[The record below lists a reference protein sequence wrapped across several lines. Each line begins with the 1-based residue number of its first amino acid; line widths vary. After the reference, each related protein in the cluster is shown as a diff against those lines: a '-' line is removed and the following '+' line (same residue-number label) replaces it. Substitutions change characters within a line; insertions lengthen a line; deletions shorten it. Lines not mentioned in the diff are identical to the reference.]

1 MSIAEFLEEGNL
13 SPTFESGIQEDFI
26 SPLQRSR
33 TFLIFVEKR
42 RLLFDAHLYMIVPYP
57 LQ

>member
-13 SPTFESGIQEDFI
+13 SPTFESGIQGSFF

-33 TFLIFVEKR
+33 IPLIFV
-42 RLLFDAHLYMIVPYP
+42 
-57 LQ
+57 